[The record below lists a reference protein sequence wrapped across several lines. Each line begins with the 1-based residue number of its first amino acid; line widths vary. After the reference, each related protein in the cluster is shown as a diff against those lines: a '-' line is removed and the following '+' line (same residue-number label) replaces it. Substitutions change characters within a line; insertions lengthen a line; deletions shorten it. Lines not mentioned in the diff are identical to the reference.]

1 MFRVIIAGGRDF
13 DDYQLL
19 KATMD
24 KLLCNITDEITV
36 VCGQAKGADTLGEQ
50 YAMEKGYAIDYYAMS
65 KWHRTP
71 TLWPHSGTVKVVA
84 PST

>member
-36 VCGQAKGADTLGEQ
+36 VCGQAKRFTGVSRHIVTICAR
-50 YAMEKGYAIDYYAMS
+50 Y
-65 KWHRTP
+65 TP
-71 TLWPHSGTVKVVA
+71 ISVLPSGICAASAEYRRMVESRDPT
-84 PST
+84 

>member
-36 VCGQAKGADTLGEQ
+36 VCGQAKGTDTLGEQ
-50 YAMEKGYAIDYYAMS
+50 YAMEKGYAI
-65 KWHRTP
+65 HP
-71 TLWPHSGTVKVVA
+71 TLCAIVA
-84 PST
+84 NRWASNMFL